1 MKRLTK
7 VALAFLMTGLFLFD
21 ASPGWACSWVPSTKH
36 EQAGRADIVFTGEVL
51 EVRGRVGFNERT
63 AQRLLTDATFPWF
76 GEAVFQVET
85 ALKGYPRRRQVVA
98 GFGLGASCGVEFQP
112 GKTYTVFARGW
123 NGYLETSASSG
134 TVEGQIDGT
143 DYGLPPEQPSAFALP
158 HVVLGVDENQPN
170 GQSRWILLALVA
182 TSAVTAAV
190 AIRYLMRAV
199 RKLPFFK

>member
-36 EQAGRADIVFTGEVL
+36 EQAGRADIVFTGKVL
-51 EVRGRVGFNERT
+51 EVRGRIGFNERT
-63 AQRLLTDATFPWF
+63 AQTLLIETTFPRF

-98 GFGLGASCGVEFQP
+98 GFGLGASCGVEFQS
-112 GKTYTVFARGW
+112 GRTYTVFARSW

-134 TVEGQIDGT
+134 TVEGQIDAT
-143 DYGLPPEQPSAFALP
+143 DYGLPPEQASAFLLP
-158 HVVLGVDENQPN
+158 HVVPGVGDNQPS
-170 GQSRWILLALVA
+170 GKSRWILLALVVI
-182 TSAVTAAV
+182 SAITVV
-190 AIRYLMRAV
+190 VLIRYLIRAG
-199 RKLPFFK
+199 RRLPFFR